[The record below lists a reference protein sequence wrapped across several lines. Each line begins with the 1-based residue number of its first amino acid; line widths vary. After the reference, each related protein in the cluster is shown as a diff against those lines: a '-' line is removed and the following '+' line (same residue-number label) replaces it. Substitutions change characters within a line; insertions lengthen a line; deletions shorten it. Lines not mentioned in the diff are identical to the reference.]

1 MTTFRTIISVLVAS
15 VAFLCLSVPGY
26 AEDKAPPAEIYF
38 STGWCPRPDELA
50 ELSKYLTLNMNQ
62 CCIRVGIP
70 NDDAR
75 RNPDLLKPWAHHMWS
90 GYYPFARCDGR
101 YLSVEEDKA
110 LREAHEQQMKQTN
123 TPPKPIPLKCPQCG
137 FWHVSSSSDGLE
149 GDIII
154 IDEENI
160 SIPNCGNFSYE
171 VKSSNVRIGDRPNG
185 NKYTMGLT
193 LHQWNSSALCDDTL
207 NLPWHMT
214 ATITGHFHEG
224 GIGNFVLQRTENT
237 DFIFISGW
245 NSDREDP
252 CGAGSGFGTVA
263 CMSIANA
270 RLFKA
275 LSIEVANAYSIL
287 ITQPRRKRSPHFN
300 PAFFSADVLAHCTIQ
315 NKESGGGSWPYAWA
329 LTCQKELLFRK
340 LNEFKE
346 WRSCI
351 RNRKLGSAACTF
363 PSEKFDRTIPRD
375 E

>member
-1 MTTFRTIISVLVAS
+1 MTTSRTTISVLVAS
-15 VAFLCLSVPGY
+15 VAFLCLSISGY
-26 AEDKAPPAEIYF
+26 VNSKEPPTEIYF

-50 ELSKYLTLNMNQ
+50 ELSRLLTLTMNQ
-62 CCIRVGIP
+62 CCIMVGIP
-70 NDDAR
+70 NDEAR

-110 LREAHEQQMKQTN
+110 LREAHEQHLKQTN
-123 TPPKPIPLKCPQCG
+123 TPPKPIQLKCPQCG
-137 FWHVSSSSDGLE
+137 FWHVNSSSDGLE

-160 SIPNCGNFSYE
+160 SIPNCGNFTYE
-171 VKSSNVRIGDRPNG
+171 VESLNVRTGDRPKWNEYKIG
-185 NKYTMGLT
+185 MT
-193 LHQWNSSALCDDTL
+193 LRQRNLSALCNDTL

-214 ATITGHFHEG
+214 ASITGHFHEG
-224 GIGNFVLQRTENT
+224 GIGNFVLQRIKNT

-252 CGAGSGFGTVA
+252 CGAGSGLGTVA

-275 LSIEVANAYSIL
+275 LSIEVNNAYSIL
-287 ITQPRRKRSPHFN
+287 LAQQRRRKLPQFN
-300 PAFFSADVLAHCTIQ
+300 PALFSADVLAHCTEL

-329 LTCQKELLFRK
+329 LSCKKDLLFRK

-346 WRSCI
+346 WRSCTQ
-351 RNRKLGSAACTF
+351 NRKFGSVACSF
-363 PSEKFDRTIPRD
+363 PSEKFD
-375 E
+375 